1 MLNIKD
7 PVAHELAK
15 ELAER
20 RKTSMTQAVVGALR
34 RDLESVKA
42 EDEAER
48 KARREDLE
56 AFLRDYWASH
66 SGAGPSL
73 EEIEAEIYDEHGL
86 PR

>member
-7 PVAHELAK
+7 PVAHVLAK

-42 EDEAER
+42 QDEAEK
-48 KARREDLE
+48 KARREDIE
-56 AFLRDYWASH
+56 AFLHDYWASH
-66 SGAGPSL
+66 PAGGQSL
-73 EEIEAEIYDEHGL
+73 KEIEDEIYDEDGL